1 MTVEMEYVYL
11 VNKEK
16 SFSKAA
22 QKLFVS
28 QSAVSAMVRKAEA
41 KIGCQIFDRS
51 TIPLTTTKEGE
62 YYIRCAEQ
70 FMRLEKN
77 MDAYFKDI
85 ADMMSGHLSVGSSS
99 FFCVY
104 LLAGLLKRFKNK
116 YPGVTVEIHEGNI
129 KELRAALLNNSI
141 DLLLETALPAD
152 DEVERYFYDYE
163 EIILAVPAELEVNR
177 KLRSY
182 QMTFAQARDGAHS
195 GDGAHGRGNA
205 IEAVPMQAFRECPF
219 ILLKEENDIYMRSR
233 KICHNA
239 CFEPK
244 VELYLDQ
251 IMTSFYVAKSGSG
264 IAFIRSSLLSL
275 VSDTDALVYYKIG
288 DPLARR
294 EIFLTRKRGWYAT
307 KAMKEF
313 LKLCGVHHSGKPL

>member
-1 MTVEMEYVYL
+1 MTVEMEYVY
-11 VNKEK
+11 VVYQEK

-28 QSAVSAMVRKAEA
+28 QSAVSAMVRKAEV
-41 KIGCQIFDRS
+41 KIGCQLFDRS
-51 TIPLTTTKEGE
+51 TIPLTITKEGE

-77 MDAYFKDI
+77 MDAYFRDM
-85 ADMMSGHLSVGSSS
+85 ADMKTGHLSVGSSS
-99 FFCVY
+99 FFCAY

-116 YPGVTVEIHEGNI
+116 YPGVSVEIHEGNI
-129 KELRAALLNNSI
+129 KELRAGLLNDSI
-141 DLLLETALPAD
+141 DLLLETAIPAD
-152 DEVERYFYDYE
+152 DEVERFLYDYE
-163 EIILAVPAELEVNR
+163 EIILAVPAELEVNK

-182 QMTFAQARDGAHS
+182 QMTFTQARDGAF
-195 GDGAHGRGNA
+195 AGNT
-205 IEAVPMQAFRECPF
+205 IEAVPMQTFKECPF
-219 ILLKEENDIYMRSR
+219 ILLKEENDICVRS
-233 KICHNA
+233 KEICRNA
-239 CFEPK
+239 GFEPK

-294 EIFLTRKRGWYAT
+294 EIFLTRKRGRYTT
-307 KAMKEF
+307 KAMEEF
-313 LKLCGVHHSGKPL
+313 LKLCKVQHPGKTQR